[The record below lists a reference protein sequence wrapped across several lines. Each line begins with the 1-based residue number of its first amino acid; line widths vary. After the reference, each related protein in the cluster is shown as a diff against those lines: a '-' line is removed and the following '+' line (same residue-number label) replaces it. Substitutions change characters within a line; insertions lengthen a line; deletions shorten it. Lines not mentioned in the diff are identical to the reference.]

1 MFPAMDSSDA
11 QAERLIFDESL
22 PAEERARLL
31 LPLVYQQ
38 LRACAQ
44 EQLRAERPGHTL
56 SATALVHEAWLKLA
70 GPREVPWQS
79 CAHFLDAA
87 VKAMKQI
94 LQDYG
99 KARRRVKRGGGRAR
113 LDLDAAVTISACD
126 DENPWDSDALDQAI
140 RRLGEKDPR
149 AARIVEWRFYTGLTN
164 AQAAQALG
172 VSEGTVKNDWKH
184 ARAWLADQ
192 LNGRL

>member
-1 MFPAMDSSDA
+1 MDDSGN

-70 GPREVPWQS
+70 GPREVPWQG

-87 VKAMKQI
+87 VEAMKQI

-113 LDLDAAVTISACD
+113 LDLDAVATVSACE
-126 DENPWDSDALDQAI
+126 DENPWDIDALNEAI
-140 RRLGEKDPR
+140 RRFRERDPR
-149 AARIVEWRFYTGLTN
+149 AARIVEWRFFTGLTN
-164 AQAAQALG
+164 TQAAQALG

-184 ARAWLADQ
+184 ARAWLATQ
-192 LNGRL
+192 LDGIAE